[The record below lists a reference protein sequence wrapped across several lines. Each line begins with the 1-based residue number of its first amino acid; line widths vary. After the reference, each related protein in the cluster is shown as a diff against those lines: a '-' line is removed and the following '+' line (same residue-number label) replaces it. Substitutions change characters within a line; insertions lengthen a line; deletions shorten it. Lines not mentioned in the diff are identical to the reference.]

1 VKRILVIDDEQD
13 HAYVFAL
20 ILEDHGFI
28 VDTFTDPTMAL
39 SEFRLDYYDLIILD
53 YYMENIN
60 GLDLCKK
67 IKSLDRSPKTLLVTA
82 GYEQLQL
89 QMSEIK
95 KNFVLVLKKP
105 ISGSRLLKEVC
116 TILNQTYV
124 IPNDENNM

>member
-1 VKRILVIDDEQD
+1 MKRILVVDDEHD

-28 VDTFTDPTMAL
+28 VDTFTDPTKAL

-89 QMSEIK
+89 QISEIK

-116 TILNQTYV
+116 TILNQYYI
-124 IPNDENNM
+124 IPNDENYM